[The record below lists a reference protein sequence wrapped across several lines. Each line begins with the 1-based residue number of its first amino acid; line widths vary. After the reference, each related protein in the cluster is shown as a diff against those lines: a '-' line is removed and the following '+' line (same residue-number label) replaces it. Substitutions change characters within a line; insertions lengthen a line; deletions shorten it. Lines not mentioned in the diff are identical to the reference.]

1 MGWVCVGEVK
11 RFEMKL
17 ITILLVIIL
26 KSAFNLNAQE
36 LKLGLPKGHYAWS
49 SILSA
54 NFSNDGKY
62 VLTSSNYNDTYF
74 WNAET
79 GKNYFQL
86 YGHNSC
92 AHEAIFSNNGEY
104 IATRSCDGK
113 VILWD
118 KNTGDFINEL
128 QTKSPVTFFKFSP
141 DDRYILTTYN
151 YNMLALWDI
160 QKNNITCK
168 IRNQSLWFLNPVKW
182 RKKLEKGISYR
193 EEFKMHYEKNPVFS
207 PKCTLLSISKK
218 NKVKIIDIK
227 SGKLVREIK
236 GFKRVEFNQDSS
248 LVCLSNKNKIQLRFG
263 FFDSLVFEVKN
274 SNSSN
279 SLFSENGKMLLS
291 SWNDSMYVW
300 DVFTGRLINS
310 IKSPAGQVLSA
321 KFFAGDS
328 RIFIVCSNQNAYLF
342 DFKNNLIV
350 QEFPNY
356 GFDFRQ
362 KLKIYLDWDQ
372 ALFINK
378 ELQTCGYE
386 LPWPSNVSTDQ
397 RRYIVTC
404 KDSAFNIWNSYNGS
418 LTLHIKERT
427 ALQNLIFNPD
437 TTKILSFSL
446 DTNFV
451 KIYSLENINPS
462 LSLKPHNGGV
472 RINKFY
478 SKNGK
483 TGFISSSGKGKV
495 VFVDLLSGK
504 IISEILQDDVFD
516 IEANNSILMLYS
528 QSQISLYS
536 IDSLKNL
543 RTFYTKKYFRGGGI
557 IGDKY
562 WLTKGPFTI
571 TRNLNQKKNSLPRIQ
586 FEFKLPRAIFLAYTH
601 PFEFFKMTDFISS
614 SYIVER
620 DYRTTSSMVWS
631 KTAIFRHKNVLSL
644 DQSPNNDFLATGA
657 DDGSIK
663 LWKRGGK
670 YITNF
675 SGHKLGLL
683 DLKFSSDSQLLFS
696 SSNDKT
702 IRIWDINSRKCIDT
716 LISNSLVVEIEIY
729 ENNNYLLASYDDGSI
744 GIWDILQGK
753 ELIRSYYFNG
763 DPDKWVHIHPSGLFD
778 ASESAMEMMYWIR
791 GDEIIDFSQLKDRYW
806 LPGLWSKVMLNQSL
820 PEVGTMNNL
829 KLYPEVKLSKIDN
842 SKINIELKKRDGG
855 YGEVKIL
862 LNGKEIAKDARGS
875 NFDSDALQQELIFNF
890 ENHPFLKNG
899 ENKIEVVAY
908 SENGI
913 ASRGVEVSLIHKEI
927 DTIQPSLFAL
937 VIGVS
942 DFANSSMN
950 LKFPNTDAHAI
961 SNAIE
966 LGAKN
971 LFNENYKIYT
981 ITSDL
986 NTLPN
991 KENIKNAM
999 TEIASKAK
1007 SSDILLLYLAGH
1019 GINTNG
1025 DFYFLTADAKSA
1037 NSDAYQ
1043 DLQILQSTAIST
1055 SEWVEWINC
1064 IPALKQVMI
1073 IDACGSGKAVENLV
1087 SSRDIEPSQRKA
1099 IDRMKDRT
1107 GMFILSGCAAD
1118 AYSYESSQYGHGILT
1133 YTLLQ
1138 GMKGAALKQEEYLD
1152 VASLFN
1158 YSREVVPRLAEGI
1171 GGMQVPQ
1178 MLVPKNGSFDIGQ
1191 LTQNDQIKIPLMN
1204 PKIVFVRSSFQESN
1218 ELEDKLNLSEFLDQR
1233 LLELSENDINSKFV
1247 FFDRRSYPDGIKI
1260 TGGYQISDGSI
1271 TLRFKIRSGSIV
1283 KEYTINGENTS
1294 QLIDQIIQIISK

>member
-1 MGWVCVGEVK
+1 
-11 RFEMKL
+11 MKL
-17 ITILLVIIL
+17 IYILLTIVL
-26 KSAFNLNAQE
+26 NFGFNCNAQE

-62 VLTSSNYNDTYF
+62 VLTSSNNNDTYC

-151 YNMLALWDI
+151 YNKFALWDI

-168 IRNQSLWFLNPVKW
+168 IRNQSLWFLNPEKW
-182 RKKLEKGISYR
+182 RKKLENGISYR
-193 EEFKMHYEKNPVFS
+193 EEFKMYYEKNPVFS
-207 PKCTLLSISKK
+207 PKCTLLSISQK

-263 FFDSLVFEVKN
+263 YFDSLVFEVKN

-279 SLFSENGKMLLS
+279 SLFSENGKMLIS

-300 DVFTGRLINS
+300 DVFTGSLINS

-321 KFFAGDS
+321 KFYAGDS
-328 RIFIVCSNQNAYLF
+328 RIFIVCSNQNAYLL
-342 DFKNNLIV
+342 DYQNNLIV

-362 KLKIYLDWDQ
+362 KLKIYLDWNQ
-372 ALFINK
+372 ALFVNK

-451 KIYSLENINPS
+451 KIYSLENTNPS
-462 LSLKPHNGGV
+462 ISMKPHDSEI
-472 RINKFY
+472 RSNKFY
-478 SKNGK
+478 TINGK
-483 TGFISSSGKGKV
+483 TGFISSTGKAKV

-504 IISEILQDDVFD
+504 ITNEIVQEDVFE
-516 IEANNSILMLYS
+516 IEANNSSVLLESIN
-528 QSQISLYS
+528 QISLYS
-536 IDSLKNL
+536 IDSTKHI
-543 RTFYTKKYFRGGGI
+543 RSFYTKKYFRGSGI

-562 WLTKGPFTI
+562 WISKGPITITWNLAESKISLTK
-571 TRNLNQKKNSLPRIQ
+571 IQ
-586 FEFKLPRAIFLAYTH
+586 IDFVLLRSIIWAYLH
-601 PFEFFKMTDFISS
+601 PFEFLKLIELNNSR
-614 SYIVER
+614 YEER
-620 DYRTTSSMVWS
+620 DYR
-631 KTAIFRHKNVLSL
+631 KTYSHVRSHFTIFRHEKVNHIAL
-644 DQSPNNDFLATGA
+644 SPNNKFLVTGA

-663 LWKRGGK
+663 LWRKFGRYIRTIDAHDLVITALAFSPNSKIFLSASLDKKIYIWETESGK
-670 YITNF
+670 C
-675 SGHKLGLL
+675 L
-683 DLKFSSDSQLLFS
+683 
-696 SSNDKT
+696 
-702 IRIWDINSRKCIDT
+702 DT
-716 LISNSLVVEIEIY
+716 LNCNSPVANIDVHPDGQCIIV
-729 ENNNYLLASYDDGSI
+729 SYDDGSI

-778 ASESAMEMMYWIR
+778 ASESAMEMMYWIK

-806 LPGLWSKVMLNQSL
+806 LPGLWGKVMLNQSL
-820 PEVGTMNNL
+820 PDVGSMNNL

-842 SKINIELKKRDGG
+842 TKINIELLKRDGG

-862 LNGKEIAKDARGS
+862 LNGKEIAKDVRGS
-875 NFDSDALQQELIFNF
+875 NFDANAVNQELIFNI

-913 ASRGVEVSLIHKEI
+913 ASRGVEVSLIHEEI

-950 LKFPNTDAHAI
+950 LKFPTSDAHAI

-971 LFNENYKIYT
+971 LFKENYTIYT

-986 NTLPN
+986 NTSPN
-991 KENIKNAM
+991 KENIKDAM
-999 TEIASKAK
+999 NEIASKAK
-1007 SSDILLLYLAGH
+1007 SNDILLLYLAGH

-1025 DFYFLTADAKSA
+1025 EFYFLTADAKSA
-1037 NSDAYQ
+1037 NSDAYR
-1043 DLQILQSTAIST
+1043 DSQILQSTTIST
-1055 SEWVEWINC
+1055 AEWVEWINS

-1158 YSREVVPRLAEGI
+1158 YSREVVPKLAEGI

-1204 PKIVFVRSSFQESN
+1204 PKKVFVRSSFQETN
-1218 ELEDKLNLSEFLDQR
+1218 ELEDKLNLSELLDQR
-1233 LLELSENDINSKFV
+1233 LIDLSENDINSKFV
-1247 FFDRRSYPDGIKI
+1247 FFDKRSYPDAIKI
-1260 TGGYQISDGSI
+1260 TGGYQILDGSI
-1271 TLRFKIRSGSIV
+1271 TLRFKIRSGSNV
-1283 KEYTINGENTS
+1283 KEYTIKGENTS
-1294 QLIDQIIQIISK
+1294 QLIDQIIQIISN